1 MSEQKKNP
9 IMDILARKKAQNQK
23 HKNEFHPIN
32 GQQGKVNSKGFGGPG
47 VTRKTG
53 RGS

>member
-1 MSEQKKNP
+1 MSEEKKN
-9 IMDILARKKAQNQK
+9 IIADILARKKSQQNGHQGGFNPK
-23 HKNEFHPIN
+23 TGPK
-32 GQQGKVNSKGFGGPG
+32 GKVNTKGFGGPA

>member
-1 MSEQKKNP
+1 MTEKNK
-9 IMDILARKKAQNQK
+9 MAEILARKKAQQQG
-23 HKNEFHPIN
+23 HKSGFNPNN
-32 GQQGKVNSKGFGGPG
+32 GQTGKVNSKGFGGPS